1 MPPRRLVAL
10 LGTLV
15 ALAAPAVVVANTS
28 HAGWPRITGVL
39 LMNKRDQSR
48 PLDARP
54 GHDPF
59 DNTDPSYSCDGQ
71 HGHSSCVVLDTP
83 ASVAGL
89 GVCTPS
95 VPVPIAVTGLAQN
108 ASCAQ
113 PGAGQSPVARLA
125 RLGHNELLGG
135 HGDNTIYAGS
145 SGDVIWGDYKP
156 SGDPVTQVNH
166 LYGGAGDDI
175 IYAAHGTN
183 LIWTGGGRDI
193 VHAHFGGGEIH
204 CDSPTVTVFL
214 SRMSRP
220 HYKLFGCNHI
230 SYKTLG
236 Y

>member
-1 MPPRRLVAL
+1 MRDRPPTTDTALVARRTIPLLFLLCL
-10 LGTLV
+10 LG
-15 ALAAPAVVVANTS
+15 APAVVAANTS
-28 HAGWPRITGVL
+28 HAGWPAITGVL

-59 DNTDPSYSCDGQ
+59 DNSDPSYSCDGV
-71 HGHSSCVVLDTP
+71 HGSRRCV
-83 ASVAGL
+83 
-89 GVCTPS
+89 
-95 VPVPIAVTGLAQN
+95 QF
-108 ASCAQ
+108 
-113 PGAGQSPVARLA
+113 ARLA

-135 HGDNTIYAGS
+135 HGDNTIYAGP

-156 SGDPVTQVNH
+156 SGDPTTQVNH
-166 LYGGAGDDI
+166 LYGGPGDDF

-183 LIWTGGGRDI
+183 YIWTGGGTDV

-204 CDSPTVTVFL
+204 CDSPTVTVYL
-214 SRMSRP
+214 SHMSRP
-220 HYKLFGCNHI
+220 HYKLFGCEHI